1 MKRPLSKASVLP
13 RPGPVA
19 LFLALV
25 AGVLAVELAVVH
37 TRSLASHPKL
47 VGFGVTFDVTIV
59 LPALYFWL
67 IVRRR
72 LAPAITVVP
81 VLFLSLGAARLI
93 LPPTH
98 REYLE
103 WWKLAL
109 PIVELAVVAY
119 FATQIRRLVRHY
131 RTAKQETPYLNE
143 ALAIAMNRTFGE
155 VLGLSFLVAEVTL
168 MTYAVTGWF
177 RRFQTPDR
185 AMAFSYHRESGYGAI
200 LMLLV
205 AFAIPPEMFAA
216 HMLIAHWSGVAAW
229 VWTALE
235 AYGVLWLLGDFQAM
249 RLHPFVLE
257 SERLRL
263 RIGLRW
269 RLDLDLR
276 DIEAIEEAKEGD
288 EVLKLTLH
296 AAPTAVLV
304 TREPVE
310 VQGLLGLKRTT
321 RRIGIALDDSEA
333 FVSELRRRLR

>member
-1 MKRPLSKASVLP
+1 MPL
-13 RPGPVA
+13 PGSVA

-25 AGVLAVELAVVH
+25 AGVLAIELAVIH
-37 TRSLASHPKL
+37 TRNGTLHPRL

-81 VLFLSLGAARLI
+81 VLVLSLGAARLI

-103 WWKLAL
+103 WWKLVF
-109 PIVELAVVAY
+109 PVVELGVIAY
-119 FATQIRRLVRHY
+119 LATRIGKLLRHY
-131 RTAKQETPYLNE
+131 RSAKQETPYLNE
-143 ALAIAMNRTFGE
+143 ALAIAMNRTMGD
-155 VLGLSFLVAEVTL
+155 VPGLSYLVAEVTL
-168 MTYAVTGWF
+168 MTYAITGWF
-177 RRFQTPDR
+177 RRFQPPNG

-205 AFAIPPEMFAA
+205 VFAMPPEMFAA
-216 HMLIAHWSGVAAW
+216 HVLIAHWSGVAAW

-257 SERLRL
+257 SERLRM

-269 RLDLDLR
+269 RLDLNLR
-276 DIEAIEEAKEGD
+276 EIESIETPKEGD
-288 EVLKLTLH
+288 EVLRLTLH
-296 AAPTAVLV
+296 TAPTAVLV

-310 VQGLLGLKRTT
+310 VRGLLGLKRTT
-321 RRIGIALDDSEA
+321 RRIGIAMDDA
-333 FVSELRRRLR
+333 GTFVSELRRRLE